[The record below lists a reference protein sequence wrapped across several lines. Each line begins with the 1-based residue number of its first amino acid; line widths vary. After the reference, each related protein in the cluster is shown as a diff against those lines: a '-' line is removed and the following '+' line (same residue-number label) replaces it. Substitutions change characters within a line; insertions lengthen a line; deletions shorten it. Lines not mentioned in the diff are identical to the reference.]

1 MRTAEQVAARE
12 AQTEPRQVDTGRS
25 SRISVFN
32 FDPMEQAKLWL
43 QLGPVEAA
51 RMLVGVLRT
60 ALLFGGTV
68 VVDRNQLLEGIFF
81 ISMPPDRLAWHL
93 GLEPGAPLPLEVQ
106 LLPAKQG
113 EPAPAGRELPPGPW
127 RRPGGRQGWG
137 IDDNLVAAIED
148 NHAAVLMDSDPTRVS
163 SPLIALTGGDY
174 EHASDAVRRDSHSS
188 AGGVVEDAWHTA
200 DPVVMPQSVWNLQ
213 DKEFAV
219 DVRLKGQRAWV
230 DAMRAGR
237 VTVLEAGDM
246 GANPLGPELTAE
258 LPPNPR
264 GNNDVTR
271 LVKALVN
278 LEHPAAAS
286 QETRCD
292 AIHLDE
298 TAPCRR
304 AHVTSRS
311 LVARW
316 LDGVEM
322 KELQPSKRPE
332 DLDAEE
338 LAVHRSAALA
348 WWTLAYNRAICSR
361 DGLRL
366 LTVHNALPSPSGVL
380 GDAAVEAE
388 LAWGLRRPKP
398 GLGARIRT
406 CLHRLKRAPGD
417 EANTLPLAG
426 DIVTRLAAFTPS
438 EYSRL
443 QAFDAV
449 GSEALL
455 RNPGRKSLFD
465 LVVAI
470 DEIAGDTTSRS
481 RRMRSTLLRGGV
493 FGAGGL
499 AVVLYD
505 SGVIALSGPLWSV
518 AAVAAAALLAAP
530 WSDVGA
536 LRRMSGS
543 QLQSTLRIS
552 HDRE

>member
-1 MRTAEQVAARE
+1 MSTAEQVAGGE
-12 AQTEPRQVDTGRS
+12 AQRAYRQVHISPS

-60 ALLFGGTV
+60 ALLFGGSV

-106 LLPAKQG
+106 LLPAKRG
-113 EPAPAGRELPPGPW
+113 EPLPMGGDLPQGPW
-127 RRPGGRQGWG
+127 RRPDGRRGWG
-137 IDDNLVAAIED
+137 VDDSLVAAIED
-148 NHAAVLMDSDPTRVS
+148 NHAAVLMDNDPTRVS

-174 EHASDAVRRDSHSS
+174 EHASDVVRRDSHSS

-200 DPVVMPQSVWNLQ
+200 DPVVVPQSVWNLRN
-213 DKEFAV
+213 KEIAV
-219 DVRLKGQRAWV
+219 DVRLQGQLAWV

-237 VTVLEAGDM
+237 LAVLPGTM

-258 LPPNPR
+258 LPPNAR
-264 GNNDVTR
+264 GNQDVTR
-271 LVKALVN
+271 LVEALVN
-278 LEHPAAAS
+278 LEHPASAS
-286 QETRCD
+286 PETQCN

-304 AHVTSRS
+304 THVTSRS

-322 KELQPSKRPE
+322 EELQPSTRPE
-332 DLDAEE
+332 ALKAEE

-348 WWTLAYNRAICSR
+348 WWTLAYNRAICNR

-398 GLGARIRT
+398 GSGDRIRT
-406 CLHRLKRAPGD
+406 RIRRWMRSSGD
-417 EANTLPLAG
+417 EPNTLPLAG
-426 DIVTRLAAFTPS
+426 DIVTRLAAFTPA
-438 EYSRL
+438 EYCRL

-455 RNPGRKSLFD
+455 RSPGRKSLFD

-518 AAVAAAALLAAP
+518 AAVVAAALLAAP
-530 WSDVGA
+530 WSDMGA